1 MLEAILLMRVLM
13 PIETINT
20 LAAVGTFVVITATA
34 IAALVQLRHLQAS
47 NQLQAMLK
55 LNEMWD
61 DDAMRA
67 AAHYVR
73 VELAQRVKK
82 PGYSQSLDI
91 AGNDWSVHPE
101 VRIITWWEQVGTMVK
116 HGLIQE
122 DPFLDLAS
130 GVVSNDWDR
139 LGVPVALM
147 RRARGPALW
156 ENFEYLAARGREFTR
171 RYPQGSFPSNM
182 QRLPLPDVG
191 GATPA
196 EGRATTSEAQG

>member
-1 MLEAILLMRVLM
+1 MLEAIFLTRALM

-20 LAAVGTFVVITATA
+20 LAAVGTFMVITATA

-73 VELAQRVKK
+73 VELAKRVQE
-82 PGYSQSLDI
+82 PGYARSLDTS
-91 AGNDWSVHPE
+91 ANDWSIHPE
-101 VRIITWWEQVGTMVK
+101 IRIITWWEQVGTMVK

-156 ENFEYLAARGREFTR
+156 ENFEYLAARGREFSR
-171 RYPQGSFPSNM
+171 RHPQGSFPSNM
-182 QRLPLPDVG
+182 QRLPLPDVS
-191 GATPA
+191 ATPREQDSGTVGA
-196 EGRATTSEAQG
+196 VQP